1 MLHTEKEYNS
11 AMRQMILRVQQAASV
26 DEINTWDMSIEEAEI
41 LLDCVASG
49 YLIGKVPKNIA
60 ECRTL
65 DGKAHPELFNTVITP
80 KGLAFLKPPRT
91 DLKATIA
98 LIVSAIAALISL
110 LSNADQILH
119 NIKSFLS
126 LIS

>member
-11 AMRQMILRVQQAASV
+11 AMRQMILRVQQATSV

-49 YLIGKVPKNIA
+49 YLIGKIPKNIT

-65 DGKAHPELFNTVITP
+65 DGKAHPELFNTVVTP
-80 KGLAFLKPPRT
+80 KGLAFFKTSTNRFKSYDSTYCFSYCSLN
-91 DLKATIA
+91 
-98 LIVSAIAALISL
+98 ISSFQCG
-110 LSNADQILH
+110 SNLT
-119 NIKSFLS
+119 
-126 LIS
+126 